1 MFVVSCLIQTF
12 TLVFVSCSGRSITRR
27 KGNMKKTFELVC
39 KPTKTY
45 IASAMELFQN
55 KNSLFPNYVEP
66 TTRFF
71 RLMDKFT
78 SP

>member
-1 MFVVSCLIQTF
+1 
-12 TLVFVSCSGRSITRR
+12 
-27 KGNMKKTFELVC
+27 MKKTFELVC
-39 KPTKTY
+39 RPTKTY
-45 IASAMELFQN
+45 IASAMELFPN